1 MSLMSK
7 LLTILTIG
15 SLTLFAGKDVNDE
28 VTSFVK
34 RSIAVSQQYK
44 VKNVRVVS
52 KNELEDLEGWS
63 VYFFKIDLEL
73 VKQKGKIITITDSIF
88 SNGKYI
94 SKDFTIIQ
102 GGGSLKKT
110 VSPEV
115 DPKLYNKEH
124 LIYGNYEAKHKIL
137 VFSDPQCHFCLDI
150 VPDVMD
156 FVEKHDKDFA
166 LFYYH
171 LPLEKLHPAAATIV
185 KATLAAEKKGYMNIL
200 KRVYLEDIDIRTKD
214 QQKILD
220 LFNKKLKTDITIEDI
235 KKEDIK
241 KRYIEDIEAARGL
254 MVSGTPTVF
263 VNGKKDPT
271 RMSYTKLLKE
281 KK

>member
-137 VFSDPQCHFCLDI
+137 VFSDPQCPFCLDI